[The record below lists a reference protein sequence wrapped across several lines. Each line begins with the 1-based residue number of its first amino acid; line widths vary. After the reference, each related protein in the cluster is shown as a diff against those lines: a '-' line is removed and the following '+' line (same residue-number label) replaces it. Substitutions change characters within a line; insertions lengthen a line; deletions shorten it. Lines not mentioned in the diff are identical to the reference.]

1 MKLFSF
7 LSSLILATVVSS
19 TSSSLCEPG
28 EKATIFWEEA
38 HDVAGQNLTLT
49 SFTCPSFNAPT
60 TLSVETR
67 QTIPSICVLMGL
79 ANPFTSISCDQV
91 NSNPPD
97 VLDCSLLTSALVSSN
112 MIFTLAPGAAVQGTL
127 PFPNTCRYLLTN
139 LDLINSYQGCG
150 GGFGVAADKIWSPC
164 APIRVSGVGTSP
176 IKPGVEAFQVR
187 VLHA

>member
-28 EKATIFWEEA
+28 EKATIFWEET
-38 HDVAGQNLTLT
+38 HDANGQNLTLT

-67 QTIPSICVLMGL
+67 QTIPSICVLSAL

-91 NSNPPD
+91 TSTRPS
-97 VLDCSLLTSALVSSN
+97 VLDCGALSSALVSSN

-127 PFPNTCRYLLTN
+127 PFPNTCKYLLTN

-150 GGFGVAADKIWSPC
+150 SGLAVASNKITTAC
-164 APIRVSGVGTSP
+164 AAIRVAGVGTSP
-176 IKPGVEAFQVR
+176 INPGVEAFQVR